1 MANVWTEESERSV
14 VSEPRDKRET
24 RNKERQGE
32 MTAVN
37 TRERWEEVWGSE
49 LTDWIVGRGGVKG
62 ANSETEVLAQSVTE
76 SEMRIRHSR
85 EKYCRLIMR
94 GNTKERDDHQFP
106 FHCIFVNLVLFLFL
120 LFYPIYPILTYT
132 VCNHILNKVIATFS
146 PAITSLY
153 LTIQTFL
160 PRNAIRLLY
169 LIILKV
175 YLSKL

>member
-24 RNKERQGE
+24 RNKERQRE

-37 TRERWEEVWGSE
+37 TRERWEEVWGRE

-94 GNTKERDDHQFP
+94 RNTKERDDHQFP
-106 FHCIFVNLVLFLFL
+106 FHCIFVNLVPSYFYYFILFWH
-120 LFYPIYPILTYT
+120 I
-132 VCNHILNKVIATFS
+132 CNHIVNKVIATFS

-169 LIILKV
+169 LIILKL